1 MFEREMRWEPRR
13 LYLLND
19 ISALIIKELFD
30 YSGNEMVGKLF
41 LSDNRLRR
49 AQHQEW

>member
-1 MFEREMRWEPRR
+1 MQWEPRR

-19 ISALIIKELFD
+19 ISAFIIKKLFD
-30 YSGNEMVGKLF
+30 YSDNEMVGKLF